1 MANLSAG
8 FVAQLLVYGILLGT
22 TYAAMAM
29 SFGLIY
35 STTRTFHLAHSITY
49 ALSAYVMV
57 KVVDTGIPVIL
68 GALIGIV
75 AAMVFGVVLEYVI
88 YRPLRL
94 RGVKTA
100 GIFLASLGVVV
111 AGQALLQIIFGP
123 QPLAIP
129 RVPLSSI
136 QWGPVAVSNMQ
147 LISFGVLLV
156 SMVALWLF
164 VNKSRTGYSI
174 TALRTNPDLAS
185 GVGIPVARISALVF
199 ALGSAMA
206 AEVAFFDA
214 GVYQANPTMG
224 LAPVLFGFVGVFLG
238 GVGSLFGAALGG
250 FILGFVIVMSGLFA
264 AQGLGII
271 ISFLVMIAVLIFKPD
286 GLISERSS

>member
-1 MANLSAG
+1 MAHLSAG
-8 FVAQLLVYGILLGT
+8 FVAQLLVYGIFLGT

-57 KVVDTGIPVIL
+57 EVVTAGAPVIA
-68 GALIGIV
+68 GALVGLI
-75 AAMVFGVVLEYVI
+75 AAMLFGIALEYVI
-88 YRPLRL
+88 YKPLRV

-100 GIFLASLGVVV
+100 GIFLASLGVVL
-111 AGQALLQIIFGP
+111 AGQAGLQIIFGP
-123 QPLAIP
+123 TPLAIP

-147 LISFGVLLV
+147 LISFGVLVV
-156 SMVALWLF
+156 SMAALWLF
-164 VNKSRTGYSI
+164 VSKSRTGHSI
-174 TALRTNPDLAS
+174 TALRTNPELAS
-185 GVGIPVARISALVF
+185 GVGIPVARIAGLVF
-199 ALGSAMA
+199 ALGSVMV

-238 GVGSLFGAALGG
+238 GVGSLFGSALGG

-264 AQGLGII
+264 TQGLGII
-271 ISFLVMIAVLIFKPD
+271 ISFLVMIAVLIFKPE
-286 GLISERSS
+286 GLIGERSS

>member
-8 FVAQLLVYGILLGT
+8 FVAQLLVYGIFLGT
-22 TYAAMAM
+22 TYAAMAV

-57 KVVDTGIPVIL
+57 KVVAAGAPVIV
-68 GALIGIV
+68 GALVGLV
-75 AAMVFGVVLEYVI
+75 AAMLFGLALEYVI
-88 YRPLRL
+88 YRPLRV

-123 QPLAIP
+123 YPLAIP
-129 RVPLSSI
+129 RVPLHSI

-147 LISFGVLLV
+147 LISLGVLLV
-156 SMVALWLF
+156 SMVALWVF
-164 VNKSRTGYSI
+164 VNKSKTGHSI

-185 GVGIPVARISALVF
+185 GVGIPVARIRGLVF
-199 ALGSAMA
+199 ALGSAIA
-206 AEVAFFDA
+206 AVVAFFDA
-214 GVYQANPTMG
+214 GVYQANPNMG

>member
-8 FVAQLLVYGILLGT
+8 FVAQLLVYGIFLGT

-57 KVVDTGIPVIL
+57 KVVTAGMPVIL
-68 GALIGIV
+68 GALVGII
-75 AAMVFGVVLEYVI
+75 AAMIFGLALEYVI
-88 YRPLRL
+88 YKPLRV

-111 AGQALLQIIFGP
+111 AGQAGLQIIFGP
-123 QPLAIP
+123 YPLAIP
-129 RVPLSSI
+129 RVPLSTI

-147 LISFGVLLV
+147 LVSFGVLVV
-156 SMVALWLF
+156 SMAALWLF
-164 VNKSRTGYSI
+164 VNKSRTGHSI
-174 TALRTNPDLAS
+174 TALRTNPELAS
-185 GVGIPVARISALVF
+185 GVGIPVARISGLVF

-214 GVYQANPTMG
+214 GVYQANPNMG

>member
-49 ALSAYVMV
+49 AVSAYVMV
-57 KVVDTGIPVIL
+57 KVVAAGVPVIL
-68 GALIGIV
+68 GAFLGII
-75 AAMVFGVVLEYVI
+75 AAMIFGLGLEYLI
-88 YRPLRL
+88 YRPLRV

-111 AGQALLQIIFGP
+111 AGQAGLQIIFGP
-123 QPLAIP
+123 YPLAIP

-136 QWGPVAVSNMQ
+136 EWGPVAVSNMQ
-147 LISFGVLLV
+147 LISFGVLLA
-156 SMVALWLF
+156 SMAALWLF
-164 VNKSRTGYSI
+164 VNKSRTGHLI
-174 TALRTNPDLAS
+174 TALRTNAELAS
-185 GVGIPVARISALVF
+185 GVGIPVARISGLVF
-199 ALGSAMA
+199 ALGSALA

-214 GVYQANPTMG
+214 GVYQANPGMG
-224 LAPVLFGFVGVFLG
+224 MAPVLFGFVGVFLG
-238 GVGSLFGAALGG
+238 GVGSLFGSALGG

-271 ISFLVMIAVLIFKPD
+271 ISFLVMIAVLIFRPD

>member
-1 MANLSAG
+1 
-8 FVAQLLVYGILLGT
+8 
-22 TYAAMAM
+22 
-29 SFGLIY
+29 
-35 STTRTFHLAHSITY
+35 
-49 ALSAYVMV
+49 MV
-57 KVVDTGIPVIL
+57 KVVDAGVPVIL

-75 AAMVFGVVLEYVI
+75 AAMVFGVLMEYLI

-100 GIFLASLGVVV
+100 GIFLAALGVVL
-111 AGQALLQIIFGP
+111 AGQAGLQIIFGP

-129 RVPLSSI
+129 RVPLSSL

-147 LISFGVLLV
+147 LVSFGVLLV
-156 SMVALWLF
+156 SMAALWLF
-164 VNKSRTGYSI
+164 VNKSRTGHSI
-174 TALRTNPDLAS
+174 TAVRTNPDLAS
-185 GVGIPVARISALVF
+185 GVGIPVAKISALVF

-214 GVYQANPTMG
+214 GIYQANPTMG